1 MKCTYIKDIE
11 LNEIQHAYFEIIELN
26 EINIRTSN
34 LLSRMK

>member
-11 LNEIQHAYFEIIELN
+11 LNEIKHAHFEIIELS

>member
-11 LNEIQHAYFEIIELN
+11 LNEIKHAYFEIIELN

>member
-11 LNEIQHAYFEIIELN
+11 LNEIKHAYFEIIEPN

>member
-1 MKCTYIKDIE
+1 MKCTCIKDIE
-11 LNEIQHAYFEIIELN
+11 LNEIKHAYFEIIELN